1 MGVTPLVS
9 LPSSV
14 HVNFLFGPCTQDHF
28 IERMQHS
35 TSPSPPHLHPA
46 LFPNSSLAQAADA
59 KSLCA
64 LQRPAGI
71 EVTPEILFF
80 LLKKL
85 KGSTFRREIVIL
97 YYPLP
102 TSGRWR
108 SEKNAVCEVNINVTI
123 DVSWKRFRLLFL
135 NQRNPSLFIKVM
147 IIFLYFWFGFF
158 FWSNICTSFQPLLLP
173 DLYQMTLP
181 RSSYLVPSCQAS
193 PSFTSCMGADLFAL

>member
-1 MGVTPLVS
+1 MHSGPFYRKDAAQH
-9 LPSSV
+9 LPITTAPA
-14 HVNFLFGPCTQDHF
+14 PCPVPKLIF
-28 IERMQHS
+28 S
-35 TSPSPPHLHPA
+35 TSCWC
-46 LFPNSSLAQAADA
+46 QE
-59 KSLCA
+59 SLCTA
-64 LQRPAGI
+64 EACWHWSHSQDP
-71 EVTPEILFF
+71 FF

-85 KGSTFRREIVIL
+85 KGSTFRREIVFL

-123 DVSWKRFRLLFL
+123 DVSWKRFRLLLL
-135 NQRNPSLFIKVM
+135 NQRNSSLLIEVM
-147 IIFLYFWFGFF
+147 IIFLCFWFGFF
-158 FWSNICTSFQPLLLP
+158 FWSNICTSFQSLLLP